1 MLLSINEEEKVVMVD
16 DSDDGVSPE
25 DCIGRL
31 IKALPGGSC
40 RYAIVDLGNKVRITL
55 INTF

>member
-1 MLLSINEEEKVVMVD
+1 MVD
-16 DSDDGVSPE
+16 DSDDGVSRE

-40 RYAIVDLGNKVRITL
+40 RYAIVDLGNKVRI
-55 INTF
+55 NTY